1 MTQNTKLVLI
11 YGGGII
17 FASGFAYWIY
27 TMNKNKATVVDN
39 AIVDDNEVI
48 NTTPT
53 PAPKVNPFTVL
64 LGKEFAPIKFKPT
77 DYSVKNPFADVNTAI
92 ANVNP
97 FSSSV
102 NTGERLA

>member
-27 TMNKNKATVVDN
+27 SMKKPKPTVVDN
-39 AIVDDNEVI
+39 ATDDEI
-48 NTTPT
+48 IDITPT
-53 PAPKVNPFTVL
+53 PEPKVNPFTSL
-64 LGKEFAPIKFKPT
+64 LGKKFAPITFKPT

-92 ANVNP
+92 ATVNP
-97 FSSSV
+97 FNSNT

>member
-1 MTQNTKLVLI
+1 MTQNTKIILI
-11 YGGGII
+11 YGGAIALGS
-17 FASGFAYWIY
+17 AFAYLIY
-27 TMNKNKATVVDN
+27 TMNKNKANVVDN
-39 AIVDDNEVI
+39 SIVDDNEVI

-64 LGKEFAPIKFKPT
+64 LGKEFAPISFKPT

-97 FSSSV
+97 FATNSSD
-102 NTGERLA
+102 RLA